1 MYVAYYLPIVTN
13 GGFTMKR
20 FQGFIAATF
29 ITALVGLGIVGIG
42 VNAVSNPNSV
52 PVSDSPS
59 QTVQVSTNTAAD
71 QTSAQIN
78 QLQNLIKQY
87 QSREQQYQ
95 TEIKSLSQK
104 LSDATATADQ
114 AQQVLQALQDRG
126 IIQITRD
133 GRIFLRGE

>member
-1 MYVAYYLPIVTN
+1 
-13 GGFTMKR
+13 MKR
-20 FQGFIAATF
+20 LQGLIAATL
-29 ITALVGLGIVGIG
+29 ITIVVGFGMVGIG

-52 PVSDSPS
+52 AVSNSPANTS
-59 QTVQVSTNTAAD
+59 QASADVSQASANSVPDQAA
-71 QTSAQIN
+71 AQID
-78 QLQNLIKQY
+78 QLQNLIKQF

-104 LSDATATADQ
+104 LADANAQADQ
-114 AQQVLQALQDRG
+114 ARQILQALQERG

>member
-1 MYVAYYLPIVTN
+1 
-13 GGFTMKR
+13 MKR
-20 FQGFIAATF
+20 LQGLIAATF
-29 ITALVGLGIVGIG
+29 ITGIVAVGMVGIG
-42 VNAVSNPNSV
+42 VNAISNPNSV
-52 PVSDSPS
+52 AVSDSPS
-59 QTVQVSTNTAAD
+59 NTAQTAQTAQAASSAATSAASD
-71 QTSAQIN
+71 QATAQIN

-104 LSDATATADQ
+104 LSDANATADQ
-114 AQQVLQALQDRG
+114 AQQILQALQERG